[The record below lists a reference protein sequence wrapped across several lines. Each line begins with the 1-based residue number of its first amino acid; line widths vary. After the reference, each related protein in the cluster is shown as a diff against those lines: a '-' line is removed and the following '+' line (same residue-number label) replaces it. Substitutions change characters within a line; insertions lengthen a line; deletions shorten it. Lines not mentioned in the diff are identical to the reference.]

1 MPTIGPARRA
11 AASARGTNAQST
23 PAVGLS
29 ASCQQPSRMLLCR
42 ISACLEAEPIYETSS
57 LAIGA
62 AQYHHL
68 SQPLRLPQLYL
79 AAEATWPLPP

>member
-1 MPTIGPARRA
+1 MPMVGPVRRV
-11 AASARGTNAQST
+11 AASARETNPQST
-23 PAVGLS
+23 PIAGLS
-29 ASCQQPSRMLLCR
+29 ASCQQLSRMLLCR